1 MGGYSREGEFNCR
14 KDCPIG
20 WPDEGSFCTKIGT
33 VEKLVPFPWMPGD
46 MALTDASV
54 KRKAEFERQKM
65 LKKEKARLAHRAYL
79 EEQIK
84 NGGRASMMS
93 GGSSSSSSSSSMMS
107 GGTVT
112 HGKTVVKKVI
122 TRTVVKKS
130 APIKKFIRDL

>member
-1 MGGYSREGEFNCR
+1 
-14 KDCPIG
+14 
-20 WPDEGSFCTKIGT
+20 
-33 VEKLVPFPWMPGD
+33 MPGD

-112 HGKTVVKKVI
+112 HGKTVVTKSGKTIVKKVI